1 MNYNMSEN
9 EIDHVLNGGL
19 ILDRDIPKNGNED
32 KKIKR
37 LDIIERPPLTRRERR
52 KLERDKKRGKGFYR

>member
-1 MNYNMSEN
+1 MSEN
-9 EIDHVLNGGL
+9 EIDNVLNGGL

-37 LDIIERPPLTRRERR
+37 QDICQKCI
-52 KLERDKKRGKGFYR
+52 